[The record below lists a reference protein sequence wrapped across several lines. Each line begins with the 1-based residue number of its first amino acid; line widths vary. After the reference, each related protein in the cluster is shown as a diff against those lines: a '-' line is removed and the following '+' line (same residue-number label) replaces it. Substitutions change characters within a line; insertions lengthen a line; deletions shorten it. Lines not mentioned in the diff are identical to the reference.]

1 MTFDYDAASQR
12 RRLVKILYQLTS
24 PMEKT
29 VLGADE
35 VVRRREFLRRQ
46 AALGVEVEV
55 RSLCDGPA
63 SIESAWEAA
72 LVVPALCEGVVRA
85 QTEGFGAIIVG
96 CFSDPGL
103 DALRELTSIPIVGPG
118 AAAMHLA
125 AQLGTRFTI
134 LSPLDEAAGRAH
146 ERLRALALDGRLASV
161 RSVNMPVLD
170 VARGRDGVL
179 DRLEEAGRAAL
190 REDGADAL
198 VLGCMSMGFLGITED
213 LQKRLDVPVVN
224 PVTAALKTAEAIV
237 AMGLRHSKIAYPM
250 PRKLV

>member
-1 MTFDYDAASQR
+1 M
-12 RRLVKILYQLTS
+12 KILYQLTS

-35 VVRRREFLRRQ
+35 VARRRDFLRQQ

-55 RSLCDGPA
+55 RSLCEGPA

-72 LVVPALCEGVVRA
+72 LVVPALCEAVVRA
-85 QTEGFGAIIVG
+85 QVEGFAAIIVG

-103 DALRELTSIPIVGPG
+103 DALRELTSTPIVGPG
-118 AAAMHLA
+118 AAARHLA

-134 LSPLDEAAGRAH
+134 ITPLETAPGRAH
-146 ERLRALALDGRLASV
+146 ERLRGLALDGLLASV
-161 RSVNMPVLD
+161 RGVNMPVLD
-170 VARGRDGVL
+170 VARGREAVL

-190 REDGADAL
+190 RDDGADCL
-198 VLGCMSMGFLGITED
+198 VLGCMSMGFLAITDD

-224 PVTAALKTAEAIV
+224 PVTAALKTAEALV
-237 AMGLRHSKIAYPM
+237 TMGLRHSKIAYPM